1 MGSQKFME
9 VMEAMF
15 QTSLPERFFLLL
27 LLSLTKLFE
36 VGSHLMVG
44 SFSVT

>member
-15 QTSLPERFFLLL
+15 QTSLPERFFFFF
-27 LLSLTKLFE
+27 LSLTKLFE